1 MTVRVPGRLHVLTDE
16 TLQSRFSHLELASLA
31 IEGGADVV
39 QFREKRS
46 RPRAALVELV
56 REIAGCVHDAHAI
69 LVVNDRVELALEA
82 GADGVHL
89 GAGDAAPGFARGLL
103 GPRAWIGGTAND
115 LERVRKIAGTPLDY
129 LGVGPVFGTSSKF
142 PSVPP
147 LGLLGLRRIVNATDR
162 PVVAIGNLTPDRVA
176 SVLAAGAHGV
186 AVLSDV
192 VCHADPAGRVR
203 QFVEALERGPGSG
216 NRREEQRVVG

>member
-56 REIAGCVHDAHAI
+56 REIAECVHDAHAI

-82 GADGVHL
+82 GADGVPL
-89 GAGDAAPGFARGLL
+89 GAGDAAPGFARELL

-115 LERVRKIAGTPLDY
+115 LERVREIAGTPLDY
-129 LGVGPVFGTSSKF
+129 LGVAYCGSACGHDPNSKRKRIALNGYR
-142 PSVPP
+142 PYMT
-147 LGLLGLRRIVNATDR
+147 GLTN
-162 PVVAIGNLTPDRVA
+162 
-176 SVLAAGAHGV
+176 
-186 AVLSDV
+186 
-192 VCHADPAGRVR
+192 PAR
-203 QFVEALERGPGSG
+203 
-216 NRREEQRVVG
+216 